1 MQKQKTRSR
10 KAEEAP
16 QVEAKVRE
24 SDLDPEALDKLL
36 DEIDAKIEEEEA
48 IQVEEELL
56 AWIEKLKSIQTS
68 RSRPHGCDQGTLAGD
83 YEYVVSVY

>member
-16 QVEAKVRE
+16 QVKAKARE

-48 IQVEEELL
+48 IEAEEEFFAYIEEL
-56 AWIEKLKSIQTS
+56 ASVNQ
-68 RSRPHGCDQGTLAGD
+68 RPHGCDHGALAGD
-83 YEYVVSVY
+83 YEYVMDVY